1 LTHVASRRTIAAG
14 TLPNTRENL
23 TAWVAD
29 AQRIKP
35 GNAMPTM
42 HLQEDDL
49 RAVVAY
55 LETLR

>member
-1 LTHVASRRTIAAG
+1 
-14 TLPNTRENL
+14 
-23 TAWVAD
+23 VAD

-42 HLQEDDL
+42 HLRDDDL